1 MHTEEFELKAK
12 IVDIH
17 NRSIYPAKIKV
28 MGDRIE
34 SIEPYNTI
42 EALPYV
48 LPGFVDAHIHIES
61 SMLPPAEFARI
72 ALTHGTVATV
82 SDPHEIANVLGVDG
96 VRFMLEDA
104 AKSPLHFCFGAP
116 SCVPAT
122 SFETAG
128 AEILADE
135 IAYMFDELGLTYLS
149 EVMNYPGVLF
159 KDSMVMAKL
168 KEAQKRNLPIDGHAP
183 GLKGEK
189 AAQYAAAGIST
200 DHECFT
206 IEEALD
212 KIAAGMK
219 IIIREGSAAK
229 NYPALHELIGKYPDK
244 VMFCS
249 DDKHPDDLIL
259 GHINQ
264 LVKRALKDGYELM
277 DVLNIACKN
286 PVEHYRLPI
295 GLLRAGDFADFIAV
309 DNLTDF
315 SVSDVWIKGS
325 HIVQSG
331 KTSIEYQPTSTPNIF
346 VKNEIK
352 ESDIQV
358 PQTKEFL
365 RVIEAINGELIT
377 GSKIMKGKVQDGYW
391 TQDTDQDILKIVV
404 VNRYNQAPPAVGF
417 IYGFGLNYGA
427 IASSVAHDCHNI
439 IAVGATD
446 KAICAAIEVIQ
457 QNQGGVSVVDENRI
471 ADILPLP
478 IAGIMSHLNAEDV
491 AEAYQ
496 RLDQTAKELGSK
508 LSAPY
513 MSLSFMGLLVIPA
526 LKMSDLGLFDGA
538 AFEFVGVEC
547 ESR

>member
-1 MHTEEFELKAK
+1 MRTEEFELKAN
-12 IVDIH
+12 IVDLH
-17 NRSIYPAKIKV
+17 KRSIYPAIISVK
-28 MGDRIE
+28 GDRIASVQPIE
-34 SIEPYNTI
+34 ST

-82 SDPHEIANVLGVDG
+82 SDPHEIANVLGVEG

-159 KDSMVMAKL
+159 NDPIVIAKL
-168 KEAQKRNLPIDGHAP
+168 QEAKKRNLPIDGHAP

-206 IEEALD
+206 MEEALD

-229 NYPALHELIGKYPDK
+229 NYPALHGLIGKYPDK

-259 GHINQ
+259 GHINK

-277 DVLNIACKN
+277 DILNIACKN

-295 GLLRAGDFADFIAV
+295 GLLREGEYADFIAV
-309 DNLTDF
+309 DNFADF
-315 SVSDVWIKGS
+315 TITDVWIKGKQ
-325 HIVQSG
+325 IVQSG
-331 KTSIEYQPTSTPNIF
+331 RTEIEYQATSTPNVF
-346 VKNEIK
+346 VKNEVK
-352 ESDIQV
+352 ESDIQIS
-358 PQTKEFL
+358 QTKEFL

-377 GSKIMKGKVQDGYW
+377 GLKIMKGKVQDGFW
-391 TQDTDQDILKIVV
+391 VQDTEQDILKIVV
-404 VNRYNQAPPAVGF
+404 VNRYNQAAPAVGF
-417 IYGFGLNYGA
+417 INGFGLNYGA

-439 IAVGATD
+439 IAVGAND
-446 KAICAAIEVIQ
+446 EAICAAIEVIQ
-457 QNQGGVSVVDENRI
+457 QNQGGVSVVDENGI

-478 IAGIMSHLNAEDV
+478 IAGIMSHLKAEDV
-491 AEAYQ
+491 AAAYQ

-538 AFEFVGVEC
+538 AFQFVEVEC
-547 ESR
+547 D

>member
-1 MHTEEFELKAK
+1 MHTEEFELKAN
-12 IVDIH
+12 IVDLH
-17 NRSIYPAKIKV
+17 KRSIYPAIISVK
-28 MGDRIE
+28 GERIE
-34 SIEPYNTI
+34 SIQPI
-42 EALPYV
+42 ETTDALPYV

-159 KDSMVMAKL
+159 NDPMVMAKL
-168 KEAQKRNLPIDGHAP
+168 QEAQKRNLPIDGHAP
-183 GLKGEK
+183 GLKGER

-206 IEEALD
+206 MEEAQD
-212 KIAAGMK
+212 KLAAGMK

-259 GHINQ
+259 GHINE

-277 DVLNIACKN
+277 DVLSIACKI

-295 GLLRAGDFADFIAV
+295 GLLREGEYADFIAV
-309 DNLTDF
+309 DNLADF
-315 SVSDVWIKGS
+315 SVTDVWIKGKQ
-325 HIVQSG
+325 IVQNGSTDI
-331 KTSIEYQPTSTPNIF
+331 KYQATSTPNLF
-346 VKNEIK
+346 VKNEVT

-358 PQTKEFL
+358 PQTKDYL

-377 GSKIMKGKVQDGYW
+377 GSKIMKGKIQDGFW
-391 TQDTDQDILKIVV
+391 VQDTDQDILKIVV
-404 VNRYNQAPPAVGF
+404 VNRYNLAPPAIGF
-417 IYGFGLNYGA
+417 INGFGLNYGA

-439 IAVGATD
+439 IAVGASD

-457 QNQGGVSVVDENRI
+457 QNQGGVSVVDENGI

-478 IAGIMSHLNAEDV
+478 IAGIMSNLKAEDV
-491 AEAYQ
+491 AAAYQ

-538 AFEFVGVEC
+538 AFQFVGVET

>member
-1 MHTEEFELKAK
+1 MHTEEFELKAN
-12 IVDIH
+12 IVDLH
-17 NRSIYPAKIKV
+17 KRSIYPAIISVK
-28 MGDRIE
+28 GDRIE
-34 SIEPYNTI
+34 SIQPIQTT

-128 AEILADE
+128 AEIMADE

-159 KDSMVMAKL
+159 NDPMVMAKL
-168 KEAQKRNLPIDGHAP
+168 QEAQKRNLPIDGHAP

-212 KIAAGMK
+212 KMAAGMK

-259 GHINQ
+259 GHINE

-277 DVLNIACKN
+277 DVLSIACKN

-295 GLLRAGDFADFIAV
+295 GLLREGEYADFITV
-309 DNLTDF
+309 DNLADF
-315 SVSDVWIKGS
+315 SVTDVWIKGKQ
-325 HIVQSG
+325 IVQNGS
-331 KTSIEYQPTSTPNIF
+331 TDIEYQATSTPNVF
-346 VKNEIK
+346 VKNEVK
-352 ESDIQV
+352 DSDIQV
-358 PQTKEFL
+358 PQSKEYL

-377 GSKIMKGKVQDGYW
+377 GSKIMKGKIQDGYW
-391 TQDTDQDILKIVV
+391 VQDTDQDILKIVV

-439 IAVGATD
+439 IAVGASD

-457 QNQGGVSVVDENRI
+457 QNQGGVSVVDENGI

-478 IAGIMSHLNAEDV
+478 IAGIMSHLKAEEV
-491 AEAYQ
+491 AASYQ

-538 AFEFVGVEC
+538 SFQFVEVEC
-547 ESR
+547 ESQ